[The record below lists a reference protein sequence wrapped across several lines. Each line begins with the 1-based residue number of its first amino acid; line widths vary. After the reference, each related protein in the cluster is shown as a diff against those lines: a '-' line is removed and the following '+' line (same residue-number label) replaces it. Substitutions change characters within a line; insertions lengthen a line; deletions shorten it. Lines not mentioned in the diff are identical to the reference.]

1 MCYNYSMR
9 TKRGF
14 TLIELLVAITILGV
28 LVSVG
33 LGAFSSSQKKARDAK
48 RKSELQSMARA
59 LELYYNDYGRYP
71 TDNSGSGKIYG
82 CGKSSVPALCNW
94 GSAFS
99 KDSVTYMAE
108 LPADSYGQFYY
119 VSTDGT
125 SYTLYARLE
134 NTDDGAVPT
143 INTPP
148 VPAAYTLTTCRQ
160 GATQEKCNY
169 GIKSSNTTLTTV
181 VADD

>member
-1 MCYNYSMR
+1 MR

-59 LELYYNDYGRYP
+59 LELYYNDYGMYP
-71 TDNSGSGKIYG
+71 MGSGGSISNG
-82 CGKSSVPALCNW
+82 CGTAFVPSACSW
-94 GSAFS
+94 GGVFT
-99 KDSVTYMAE
+99 KDSVIYMAE
-108 LPADSYGQFYY
+108 LPSDPNGTFYY
-119 VSTDGT
+119 VSDGV

-143 INTPP
+143 TGS
-148 VPAAYTLTTCRQ
+148 PAAAAAYSGTTCQ
-160 GATQEKCNY
+160 SGSSKPKCNY
-169 GIKSSNTTLTTV
+169 GIKSSNSTGFTPV
-181 VADD
+181 VADNNS